1 MKSINYEIIKYLNTL
16 IEEVKNIDTTDVS
29 QLQTIAI
36 ELSNVTDFINDQIVE
51 ITSQYCNY
59 EEIVEENAEDKID
72 FINAIDE
79 LNKERQIEEINITDI
94 N

>member
-1 MKSINYEIIKYLNTL
+1 MKSINSEIINYLNTL

-36 ELSNVTDFINDQIVE
+36 ELSNVTDFINDKIVE

-59 EEIVEENAEDKID
+59 EEMIEENTEDKMD
-72 FINAIDE
+72 FINAIDK
-79 LNKERQIEEINITDI
+79 LNKEKQIK
-94 N
+94 